1 METTDTKAVPYIH
14 TYVHTYPHAVWCID
28 TLQYLDMV
36 VELPPHPE
44 DSKQV
49 GLMAVEDTAQ

>member
-1 METTDTKAVPYIH
+1 METTDWHKGRT
-14 TYVHTYPHAVWCID
+14 VHTYPHAVWCID
-28 TLQYLDMV
+28 TLQYLDVV

>member
-1 METTDTKAVPYIH
+1 M
-14 TYVHTYPHAVWCID
+14 
-28 TLQYLDMV
+28 LQYLDVV